1 MQNHAKRRFNNTSS
15 VNAMAAIAIG
25 AMLVFSVAGTKAFAD
40 NVEDDIQVSPPER
53 TITIPGTNADGT
65 LKDASTT
72 VKYWVKENS
81 AGGLQGCD
89 ASDGS
94 PVTITFQFPRAAVSA
109 SSDSLSFSQCGDS
122 STNTKSVT
130 YTSNKPGDY
139 PISVS
144 AQDSNGRYNTG
155 DATFILHVRPPLP
168 PSDTTNPT
176 ISITSPNDGATLTS
190 DSVTVKGTASDS
202 GSGLAKVEVKI
213 DSGSYSAATGTDPWS
228 FDVTNLSEGSHT
240 ITAQATDK
248 AGNTAT
254 ASIKVTYTP
263 PDTTAPTLKLP
274 PDITAESKNADGAEV
289 SYTVTATDD
298 RDPSPTITC
307 TPASGST
314 FPLGTTP
321 VNCSATDKAGNKAEG
336 SFNVIVQDK
345 TAPVLKLPTADI
357 TAEATSAS
365 GAAVTYTA
373 TATDNIDGPIAID
386 CKPASGSTFPL
397 GTTTVTCSATDKAG
411 NEASGSFNVIVQDKT
426 APVLKLP
433 TADITAEA
441 TSASGAAVTY
451 TATGEDAVD
460 GSVTPLC
467 TPASGSTFPLGTT
480 TVTCSATDK
489 AGNTAS
495 GSFTVS
501 VTVTTQ
507 GFYQPV
513 DGNGI
518 YNKGKAG
525 NTIPFKFNI
534 YGATEIKDTAI
545 VDSIKYK
552 AITCPSGPQIDGIE
566 EFATTQNLKYDIT
579 AGQFVYNSKT
589 PSSSGCYEATLYLK
603 DGTGGTIATIKAL
616 LQLTKG

>member
-314 FPLGTTP
+314 FPLGTTT
-321 VNCSATDKAGNKAEG
+321 VTCSATDKAGNKAEG

-345 TAPVLKLPTADI
+345 TAPVLTLPSNGISTK
-357 TAEATSAS
+357 ATGIS
-365 GAAVTYTA
+365 GAQVTYTA
-373 TATDNIDGPIAID
+373 TA
-386 CKPASGSTFPL
+386 S
-397 GTTTVTCSATDKAG
+397 
-411 NEASGSFNVIVQDKT
+411 
-426 APVLKLP
+426 
-433 TADITAEA
+433 DI
-441 TSASGAAVTY
+441 
-451 TATGEDAVD
+451 VD

>member
-1 MQNHAKRRFNNTSS
+1 MQDHAKRRFNNTN

-25 AMLVFSVAGTKAFAD
+25 AMLLFSVAGIKAFAD
-40 NVEDDIQVSPPER
+40 NVQDDIEANVSASQ
-53 TITIPGTNADGT
+53 TITAGDTVG
-65 LKDASTT
+65 LV
-72 VKYWVKENS
+72 VKYWINS
-81 AGGLQGCD
+81 NGQGGFGGCD

-94 PVTITFQFPRAAVSA
+94 PLTVKFEVRKQGSTALTNDVTADPSSHEFKACGTSSANTTTVTYKSSTPGTYAVSVSA
-109 SSDSLSFSQCGDS
+109 SD
-122 STNTKSVT
+122 TKGS
-130 YTSNKPGDY
+130 
-139 PISVS
+139 
-144 AQDSNGRYNTG
+144 YNTNP
-155 DATFILHVRPPLP
+155 AEFTLTVKPAA
-168 PSDTTNPT
+168 DTTNPT

-202 GSGLAKVEVKI
+202 GSGLEKVEVKI
-213 DSGSYSAATGTDPWS
+213 DSGSYSAATGTGSWS

-274 PDITAESKNADGAEV
+274 S
-289 SYTVTATDD
+289 
-298 RDPSPTITC
+298 
-307 TPASGST
+307 
-314 FPLGTTP
+314 
-321 VNCSATDKAGNKAEG
+321 
-336 SFNVIVQDK
+336 
-345 TAPVLKLPTADI
+345 DI

-411 NEASGSFNVIVQDKT
+411 NEASGSF
-426 APVLKLP
+426 
-433 TADITAEA
+433 
-441 TSASGAAVTY
+441 
-451 TATGEDAVD
+451 
-460 GSVTPLC
+460 
-467 TPASGSTFPLGTT
+467 
-480 TVTCSATDK
+480 
-489 AGNTAS
+489 
-495 GSFTVS
+495 TVS

-507 GFYQPV
+507 GFYQPI

-579 AGQFVYNSKT
+579 AGQFIYNSKT

>member
-1 MQNHAKRRFNNTSS
+1 MQDHAKRRFNNTN

-25 AMLVFSVAGTKAFAD
+25 AMLLFSVAGIKAFAD
-40 NVEDDIQVSPPER
+40 NVQDDIEANVSASQ
-53 TITIPGTNADGT
+53 TITAGDTMG
-65 LKDASTT
+65 LV
-72 VKYWVKENS
+72 VKYWINS
-81 AGGLQGCD
+81 NGQGGFGGCD

-94 PVTITFQFPRAAVSA
+94 PLTVKFEVRKQGSTALTNDVTADPSSHEFKACGTSSANTTTVTYKSSTPGTYAVSVSA
-109 SSDSLSFSQCGDS
+109 SD
-122 STNTKSVT
+122 TKGS
-130 YTSNKPGDY
+130 
-139 PISVS
+139 
-144 AQDSNGRYNTG
+144 YNTNP
-155 DATFILHVRPPLP
+155 AEFTLTVKPAA
-168 PSDTTNPT
+168 DTTNPT

-202 GSGLAKVEVKI
+202 GSGLEKVEVKI
-213 DSGSYSAATGTDPWS
+213 DSGSYSAATGTGSWS

-274 PDITAESKNADGAEV
+274 S
-289 SYTVTATDD
+289 
-298 RDPSPTITC
+298 
-307 TPASGST
+307 
-314 FPLGTTP
+314 
-321 VNCSATDKAGNKAEG
+321 
-336 SFNVIVQDK
+336 
-345 TAPVLKLPTADI
+345 DI

-467 TPASGSTFPLGTT
+467 KPASGSTFPLGTT

-489 AGNTAS
+489 AGNEAS

-507 GFYQPV
+507 GFYQPI

-579 AGQFVYNSKT
+579 AGQFIYNSKT